1 MEIKVMKSVMDANE
15 DKAIQIRQL
24 LNAKNVS
31 MINLI
36 SSPGSGKTSLLEKTL
51 QDLGNSYR
59 MAVIEG
65 DVATTKDAE
74 RLQKYNMPI
83 VMINTDGGCH
93 LDSPS
98 IEKALQTLD
107 LDILDFIFV
116 ENVGNLVC
124 PSEYDLGET
133 AKVALVSTTEGDDK
147 PSKYPFLFRE
157 AKATLLNKTDLLEYT
172 NFNGDEFHRDIKKL
186 NGEMPV
192 FEISCTKGTG
202 LDGWYGW
209 LKRLKEVSF

>member
-1 MEIKVMKSVMDANE
+1 MLIKIMKSVMDANE
-15 DKAIQIRQL
+15 DSALQIRAKL
-24 LNAKNVS
+24 LAKRVV
-31 MINLI
+31 MLNLI

-51 QDLGNSYR
+51 ADLYGKYK

-65 DVATTKDAE
+65 DVATTKDAD
-74 RLQKYNMPI
+74 RLKQFGAPI

-93 LDSPS
+93 LDSPT
-98 IEKALQTLD
+98 IDKALEELD
-107 LDILDFIFV
+107 LENLDFIFI

-124 PSEYDLGET
+124 PTEYDLGET

-157 AKATLLNKTDLLEYT
+157 AKLTLLNKIDLLEYT
-172 NFNGDEFHRDIKKL
+172 NFDCDNFHKDIKKL

-192 FEISCTKGTG
+192 IEVSCSKGIG
-202 LDGWYGW
+202 LDVWYEW
-209 LKRLKEVSF
+209 LEGLIK